1 LAAQRE
7 RLLERAELRLFRLRT
22 LQVRH
27 PHPQEPDP
35 ALPVREFLGELLR
48 DVDQDLLVEDMRCER
63 PFPQV
68 SLKSFEADLD
78 SDRPE
83 GRALGARSK
92 EHVVGDVAER
102 LSDDGPL
109 GHVAVKGTL
118 NADRFWIRPL
128 LHRKLFESASDA
140 PKPDRVLAENLL
152 KLGAGKACELA
163 EDRKS
168 TRLNSSHEWISY
180 AVFCLK
186 KKKK

>member
-1 LAAQRE
+1 
-7 RLLERAELRLFRLRT
+7 
-22 LQVRH
+22 
-27 PHPQEPDP
+27 
-35 ALPVREFLGELLR
+35 
-48 DVDQDLLVEDMRCER
+48 MRCKR

-78 SDRPE
+78 SNRPE

-109 GHVAVKGTL
+109 GHVPVKGTL
-118 NADRFWIRPL
+118 NADRFGIRPL

-163 EDRKS
+163 DRADS
-168 TRLNSSHEWISY
+168 HSLNELGGLRPHAADLRDGERIREGNDLFRAEHLEAGRY
-180 AVFCLK
+180 REARRYLRE
-186 KKKK
+186 